1 MPSKSQA
8 QAKLMRAVAHNP
20 KFAKKVGVPVSVGKD
35 FAGADAGRKL
45 SSLPRKVSK
54 PSY

>member
-20 KFAKKVGVPVSVGKD
+20 KFARKVGVPVSVGKD
-35 FAGADAGRKL
+35 FNTADSGRKL
-45 SSLPRKVSK
+45 SDLPRKVK
-54 PSY
+54 VR